1 MKEHD
6 IDDITELFT
15 TENENHGIWKQPV
28 IFGKKY
34 KFEVLIFGNDSD
46 SVQELSRKKLKEM
59 RKHIQISSQGNIE
72 EDDEAD
78 AIFDDDGTDD
88 VMARFGGIR
97 KLDGSCLKM
106 GEFEIPTENNDE
118 SAKYYRAILKGMPE
132 LKDFIKKES
141 NQRAN
146 FLSKGKKN

>member
-6 IDDITELFT
+6 IDDISELFT
-15 TENENHGIWKQPV
+15 TDNENNGIWKQPI

-97 KLDGSCLKM
+97 KLDGSCLKL
-106 GEFEIPTENNDE
+106 GDTEIPQENNEE
-118 SAKYYRAILKGMPE
+118 SSKYYRAILKGMPE
-132 LKDFIKKES
+132 LKDYIKKES

-146 FLSKGKKN
+146 FLSKGKKS

>member
-1 MKEHD
+1 MKEYE

-15 TENENHGIWKQPV
+15 TENENNGIWKQPI
-28 IFGKKY
+28 IFGRKY
-34 KFEVLIFGNDSD
+34 KYEVLIFGNDSD
-46 SVQELSRKKLKEM
+46 KVQELSRKKLKEM

-72 EDDEAD
+72 EDEGAD
-78 AIFDDDGTDD
+78 AIFDDDGIDD

-97 KLDGSCLKM
+97 KIDGTCLKF
-106 GEFEIPTENNDE
+106 GDKDIPTENNEE
-118 SAKYYRAILKGMPE
+118 SAVYYRGILKGMPE
-132 LKDFIKKES
+132 LKEWIKKES